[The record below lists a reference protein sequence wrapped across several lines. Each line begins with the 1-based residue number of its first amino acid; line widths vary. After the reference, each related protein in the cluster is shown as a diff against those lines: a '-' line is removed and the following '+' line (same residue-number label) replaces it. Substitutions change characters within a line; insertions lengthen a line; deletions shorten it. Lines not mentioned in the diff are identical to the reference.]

1 MTEDGFIEV
10 LWIDG
15 PYDGASHPL
24 PDMYEPG
31 AIVAM
36 PDPATVVNADAPDAV
51 TVYAGATH
59 LYKLEAAAPTG
70 FVARYVTT

>member
-10 LWIDG
+10 RWVDG

-36 PDPATVVNADAPDAV
+36 PDPATVVNADAPDTP

-59 LYKLEAAAPTG
+59 LYKLEADAPAG